1 MLARNLLAATASEA
15 TPVDNSWDINFAAID
30 GTPKNFFDVSSEEN
44 KPTGLAFKADGTKM
58 YITGDVAA
66 SPDVPGIV
74 EYNLSTAWDV
84 STASFSA
91 SFDTSSQDTRPQDL
105 RFKPDGTKMYVI
117 GTINDRVYEYDLST
131 AWSLSTASFNQHFSI
146 SSEES
151 VPQSLFFKTDGTKM
165 FVMGISG
172 DDVNEYDLSTAWDI
186 STASY
191 SQNFSVSTQEGS
203 PRALFFKSD
212 GTVMYISGSDGK
224 DINEYSLSTAW
235 DVSTASY
242 SRDFDVS
249 SQSQSPYGLFFKSD
263 GTEFFTIDRTQQYV
277 FQYSLSTAYNVTT
290 ASFSYPT
297 TKKFDVSSQEATPDS
312 VSFKS
317 DGTKMYIAGTTGDD
331 INEYDLSTAW
341 DVGTASFNQS
351 FSVASQESNPS
362 GMFFKP
368 DGTKVYICGAGS
380 DEIQEYN
387 LSTAWDI
394 STASHNQSFDILT
407 EETISS
413 GLYFKSDGLKVYMI
427 GSNSDRVYEYDLS
440 TAWDMSTASLNQ
452 SVYVASQE
460 SFPGDVSFKDDGT
473 KMYILGR
480 SQNRIIEYTLST
492 AWDIS
497 TFSGST
503 FDAKYVGFLEN
514 NCRGMFFKPDGSG
527 VFIVGRTND
536 TVWSFTIS

>member
-1 MLARNLLAATASEA
+1 MSIMQTLLAIINIAI
-15 TPVDNSWDINFAAID
+15 NNWDINKAVVA
-30 GTPKNFFDVSSEEN
+30 GTPKNFFYVSLEEN

-58 YITGDVAA
+58 YITGDVTA

-91 SFDTSSQDTRPQDL
+91 NFDTSSQDSRPQDL

-117 GTINDRVYEYDLST
+117 GALNDRVYEYDLST
-131 AWSLSTASFNQHFSI
+131 AWSLDTASFNQHFSVN
-146 SSEES
+146 SQES
-151 VPQSLFFKTDGTKM
+151 VPMSLFFKTDGTKM
-165 FVMGISG
+165 FVTGIGG

-191 SQNFSVSTQEGS
+191 SQNFSVSAQDTN

-212 GTVMYISGSDGK
+212 GTVMYLTGTQGQ

-242 SRDFDVS
+242 SRNFS
-249 SQSQSPYGLFFKSD
+249 LSNQGQGPFGLFFKSD
-263 GTEFFTIDRTQQYV
+263 GTEFFTIDRYQQYV
-277 FQYSLSTAYNVTT
+277 FKYDLSTAYNVTT

-297 TKKFDVSSQEATPDS
+297 TKKFDVSSQEISPGGL
-312 VSFKS
+312 SFKT
-317 DGTKMYIAGTTGDD
+317 DGTKMYICGTAGDD

-351 FSVASQESNPS
+351 FSVASQEVAPA

-368 DGTKVYICGAGS
+368 DGTKVYIVGAGS

-427 GSNSDRVYEYDLS
+427 GSGSDRVYEYDLS
-440 TAWDMSTASLNQ
+440 TAWDISTASLNQ
-452 SVYVASQE
+452 SVYVANQE
-460 SFPGDVSFKDDGT
+460 SNPQDVFFKDDGT
-473 KMYILGR
+473 QMYIIGR
-480 SQNRIIEYTLST
+480 AQNRIIQYTLST

-503 FDAKYVGFLEN
+503 FDAKYVRFLDSECN
-514 NCRGMFFKPDGSG
+514 SIFFKPDGSG
-527 VFIVGRTND
+527 LFIVGKNKD
-536 TVWSFTIS
+536 TVWSFDIS